1 MNETKMQEDRER
13 EEGGLCCF
21 SGENSKDT
29 CGTCYPMSIASYKTK
44 CSRKSQ
50 CLGDCGGTWCASKCV
65 LGAADPFRKCGTAY
79 PEATSSDPVCSKDAE
94 GCKSCKGEWC
104 RAGWNSHFTLT
115 EGKHGAE
122 VPEYV
127 APEETRGVCCYRG
140 TDKADTCG
148 SCADV
153 AKDATC
159 STKSKCGG
167 CGGTWCHGPRCVKAF
182 KDKKDPCNT
191 AFPYTG
197 VAAAD
202 DFCALNDKHC
212 SSCHG
217 AWCMIGNITFYDGI
231 KYDPDSPYESPTDQ
245 RLTPVNQTEI
255 KEAEEEV
262 SSDEGLTAFTQPRPK
277 PLQMHE
283 MFGPSG
289 KTCWSRC
296 KVPGDYAEFEFS
308 TAARHAI
315 MWFLELPALATPEA
329 LDHRMH
335 KGYP

>member
-1 MNETKMQEDRER
+1 MTETTEVAEVPAEVAEVTEAPAAAPNVTVANATKANVTQAPATASTTTGFQFDFDFSNPQPETTEPDEDSEIEEELSKMNETKMQEDRER

-148 SCADV
+148 TCADV

-217 AWCMIGNITFYDGI
+217 AWCMIGNITLL
-231 KYDPDSPYESPTDQ
+231 S
-245 RLTPVNQTEI
+245 
-255 KEAEEEV
+255 
-262 SSDEGLTAFTQPRPK
+262 
-277 PLQMHE
+277 
-283 MFGPSG
+283 
-289 KTCWSRC
+289 
-296 KVPGDYAEFEFS
+296 
-308 TAARHAI
+308 
-315 MWFLELPALATPEA
+315 
-329 LDHRMH
+329 
-335 KGYP
+335 